1 MKQIYYETN
10 LNIFSSNF
18 FFIIFIDILISVN
31 ISDILTYIFRYWK
44 VEINRRKKDLIIS
57 LYLYSSWELWK
68 IYI

>member
-31 ISDILTYIFRYWK
+31 ISDILTYIFCYWK

-57 LYLYSSWELWK
+57 LYLYSS
-68 IYI
+68 

>member
-57 LYLYSSWELWK
+57 LYLYSS
-68 IYI
+68 